1 MLFEKTVEGER
12 TERIDPHEKTPLMRR
27 FYFGENC
34 PRRTARSKGFSITRL
49 PYQRTAPKNCP
60 PKSYPPTSL
69 FCFIY
74 KRGYLDKN
82 FIQKIQTSSFLQKV
96 RIVFRRSCFY
106 KKERPMAL
114 MLMAPAHILRQ
125 QKICGKTCGAKG
137 VPPKPLKGSHTSA
150 SLVRCQRHRASELR
164 TPPHFGLTPSC
175 AAASECFCKQASRC
189 RGDRANR
196 QPTSS
201 FCYFRLFRRLWFA
214 SPLHH
219 EKRHRLQGAFSR
231 GGDVPSKSE
240 PNFALISSI
249 VAVFEPSL

>member
-1 MLFEKTVEGER
+1 
-12 TERIDPHEKTPLMRR
+12 MRR

-96 RIVFRRSCFY
+96 RIVFRRSYFY

-114 MLMAPAHILRQ
+114 MLMAPAQILRQ

-164 TPPHFGLTPSC
+164 
-175 AAASECFCKQASRC
+175 AAAIARTDSRHHPSAIS
-189 RGDRANR
+189 D
-196 QPTSS
+196 S
-201 FCYFRLFRRLWFA
+201 FGGCG
-214 SPLHH
+214 SPLPSTTR
-219 EKRHRLQGAFSR
+219 KGTVYR
-231 GGDVPSKSE
+231 VPFLVVE
-240 PNFALISSI
+240 MFPPNPNLI
-249 VAVFEPSL
+249 PC

>member
-1 MLFEKTVEGER
+1 
-12 TERIDPHEKTPLMRR
+12 MRR

-60 PKSYPPTSL
+60 PKGYPPTSL

-96 RIVFRRSCFY
+96 RIVFRRSYFY

-114 MLMAPAHILRQ
+114 MLMAPAQILRQ

-175 AAASECFCKQASRC
+175 AAASGCLLAEAFRC
-189 RGDRANR
+189 RGGRANR

-231 GGDVPSKSE
+231 GGAKGIRTPDLLNAIQTRYQLRYNPIGKPIIQE
-240 PNFALISSI
+240 TA
-249 VAVFEPSL
+249 